1 MLNNYSISTK
11 LKINS
16 ALIILG
22 LLITGLVTYSSLNSL
37 SNQYE
42 DSLNLARQNDTLNS
56 IYKNGLLYNSSS
68 NVLFQNPESLKAK
81 KTVNQAITNV
91 MKSSIEFKKLNA
103 PLYSKF
109 EDKVINF
116 LTTIKPLHEKI
127 KTGIHLQKVDMA
139 KSLKSWRDLK
149 FTIEDII
156 KQIDQNATKS
166 QDNFHILIKQSIIT
180 VISVLIIILIVILIF
195 NILLSKS
202 IVQPLNILEKAMEK
216 LSTSSHGHSKIDIKS
231 KDETASIAKK
241 FNTYLDKIEKNNKE
255 DSLVILDVKKVVDDI
270 KKGKLDSRV
279 KTSTSNISIMELVNA
294 LNGMLQSL
302 HKIVDHTLETLDKYK
317 NEDFRSKTSI
327 QCEGEIAKLL
337 EGINSLGYTISTM
350 LGKSKRRGLK
360 LNENSNDLLQT
371 IDNLNESTTEAA
383 ANLEQTAAALE
394 EITANVTN
402 STNKVELMSK
412 LANEVTQNAK
422 NGENLASKTA
432 SSMDEINNEV
442 VEINEAITIID
453 QIAFQT
459 NILSLNAA
467 VEAATAGEAG
477 KGFAVVAQEVRNLA
491 SRSAEAAKEIKDL
504 VENATTKANEG
515 KVIADNMIAGYGD
528 LSKKVGETIDLITDV
543 TGASKEQESGIVQIN
558 DAINSLDRATQVN
571 ASSATQISNLA
582 NEVSKLSTDLLG
594 IADRA
599 KFNENKKLEICDIDL
614 VFKMTELKNDH
625 IIFKNNNFA
634 KVGTSNSWKVDSSDD
649 CSFGKWIL
657 EQESKGENFTKSS
670 LWNDMK
676 VYHEKVH
683 ESVAEYVK
691 LNGKKATNEELEKVS
706 RDLETFTTKLF
717 EIMDNVKV
725 ERCKNYVASET
736 ISEHQNEM
744 TNSSKSSTK
753 QTNNTYKN
761 KVEKTDTHTIV
772 SNNDDDDEWESF

>member
-1 MLNNYSISTK
+1 VLNNYSISTK

-491 SRSAEAAKEIKDL
+491 NRSADAAKEIKEL
-504 VENATTKANEG
+504 VEKATIKANEG
-515 KVIADNMIAGYGD
+515 KNISDNMIQGYNG
-528 LSKKVGETIDLITDV
+528 LNENINKTIELISDISV
-543 TGASKEQESGIVQIN
+543 SSKEQQSGIVQIN
-558 DAINSLDRATQVN
+558 DAVTALDQQTQRNAAT
-571 ASSATQISNLA
+571 ASKTKDIATSTQQLA
-582 NEVSKLSTDLLG
+582 KE
-594 IADRA
+594 
-599 KFNENKKLEICDIDL
+599 
-614 VFKMTELKNDH
+614 
-625 IIFKNNNFA
+625 
-634 KVGTSNSWKVDSSDD
+634 
-649 CSFGKWIL
+649 IL
-657 EQESKGENFTKSS
+657 E
-670 LWNDMK
+670 D
-676 VYHEKVH
+676 
-683 ESVAEYVK
+683 
-691 LNGKKATNEELEKVS
+691 
-706 RDLETFTTKLF
+706 
-717 EIMDNVKV
+717 
-725 ERCKNYVASET
+725 
-736 ISEHQNEM
+736 
-744 TNSSKSSTK
+744 TNSKEFLGKDEIKIKEEIVDKK
-753 QTNNTYKN
+753 QKKEQIKTD
-761 KVEKTDTHTIV
+761 VEKITPQKEIKTNTV
-772 SNNDDDDEWESF
+772 QSQDDEEWESF

>member
-1 MLNNYSISTK
+1 VLNNYSISTK

-294 LNGMLQSL
+294 LNGMLQTL

-491 SRSAEAAKEIKDL
+491 NRSADAAKEIKEL
-504 VENATTKANEG
+504 VEKATIKANEG
-515 KVIADNMIAGYGD
+515 KNISDNMIQGYNG
-528 LSKKVGETIDLITDV
+528 LNENINKTIELISDISV
-543 TGASKEQESGIVQIN
+543 SSKEQQSGIVQIN
-558 DAINSLDRATQVN
+558 DAVTALDQQTQRNAAT
-571 ASSATQISNLA
+571 ASKTKDIATSTQQLA
-582 NEVSKLSTDLLG
+582 KE
-594 IADRA
+594 
-599 KFNENKKLEICDIDL
+599 
-614 VFKMTELKNDH
+614 
-625 IIFKNNNFA
+625 
-634 KVGTSNSWKVDSSDD
+634 
-649 CSFGKWIL
+649 IL
-657 EQESKGENFTKSS
+657 E
-670 LWNDMK
+670 D
-676 VYHEKVH
+676 
-683 ESVAEYVK
+683 
-691 LNGKKATNEELEKVS
+691 
-706 RDLETFTTKLF
+706 
-717 EIMDNVKV
+717 
-725 ERCKNYVASET
+725 
-736 ISEHQNEM
+736 
-744 TNSSKSSTK
+744 TNSKEFLGKDEIKIKEEIVDKK
-753 QTNNTYKN
+753 QKKEQIKTD
-761 KVEKTDTHTIV
+761 VEKITPQKEIKTNTV
-772 SNNDDDDEWESF
+772 QSQDDEEWESF